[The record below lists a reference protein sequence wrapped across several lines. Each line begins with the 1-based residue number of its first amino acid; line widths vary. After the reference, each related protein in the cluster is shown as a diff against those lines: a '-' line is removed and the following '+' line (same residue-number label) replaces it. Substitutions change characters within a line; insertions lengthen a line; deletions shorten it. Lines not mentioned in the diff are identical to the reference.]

1 MALPP
6 FLCLPGELRN
16 RIYDYALIE
25 PKQPIVVRAK
35 KTRPPGLLSTCKLI
49 RKEAITIW
57 ITRNSFMFETINYNA
72 SFFAKWQKHFFNYCT
87 NSAGANVK
95 AKWDGVVN
103 WFNVVEC
110 CEILF
115 RAGVMYE
122 PIALQEKDQ
131 AQIWVAALF
140 LVYDGVKYGKTW
152 NEVKFSLELLY
163 VALKAA
169 NRRTLV

>member
-1 MALPP
+1 
-6 FLCLPGELRN
+6 
-16 RIYDYALIE
+16 
-25 PKQPIVVRAK
+25 
-35 KTRPPGLLSTCKLI
+35 
-49 RKEAITIW
+49 
-57 ITRNSFMFETINYNA
+57 
-72 SFFAKWQKHFFNYCT
+72 
-87 NSAGANVK
+87 
-95 AKWDGVVN
+95 
-103 WFNVVEC
+103 
-110 CEILF
+110 
-115 RAGVMYE
+115 MYE